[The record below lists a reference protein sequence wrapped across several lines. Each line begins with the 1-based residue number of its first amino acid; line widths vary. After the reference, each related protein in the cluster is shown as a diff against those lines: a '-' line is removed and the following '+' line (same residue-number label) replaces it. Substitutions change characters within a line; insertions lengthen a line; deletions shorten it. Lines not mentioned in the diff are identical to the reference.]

1 MCVIVFS
8 PKGVEAPTEEQ
19 IRDMFRANPDGAGY
33 AYNGRGGKVKF
44 KKGFMTVEDLLKEL
58 QPLKRWNNKNL
69 AIHFRIGTSGKNDKH
84 TCHPFKIS
92 SRYDELRQLE
102 GEGAVLFHNGI
113 FDDGGAIDKNSSD
126 TQDFVCAFAPLLKK
140 YSKSKVRDMALE
152 NLITP
157 SRVLIM
163 YDNNKY
169 KIYGEWKKDGNLL
182 VSNLAYK
189 HTKYMWGG
197 DYYGYGGGYGYSSY
211 GYDPYDYEAYHYPT
225 TTTKKTEEDND
236 KLAEKMWGVLESGKT
251 LYLDDEEQLDILL
264 SHADSFSTYEI
275 TRKGVLYYFDPEAL
289 EVFKMYSVAK

>member
-19 IRDMFRANPDGAGY
+19 IKDMFRANPDGAGY

-58 QPLKRWNNKNL
+58 APLKRWRNKNL
-69 AIHFRIGTSGKNDKH
+69 AIHFRIGTSGNNDKH
-84 TCHPFKIS
+84 TCHPFKLS

-113 FDDGGAIDKNSSD
+113 FAEGGLIDKNSSD
-126 TQDFVCAFAPLLKK
+126 TQDFVSAFAPLLKK
-140 YSKSKVRDMALE
+140 YSKSKVRDLMLE
-152 NLITP
+152 QIISP
-157 SRVLIM
+157 SRVLVM

-169 KIYGEWKKDGNLL
+169 KIYGEWKRDGNLL
-182 VSNLAYK
+182 VSNLGYK
-189 HTKYMWGG
+189 HASYMWGG
-197 DYYGYGGGYGYSSY
+197 NYYGYGGGYGYNDY
-211 GYDPYDYEAYHYPT
+211 GYEAYHYPT
-225 TTTKKTEEDND
+225 TTTTAKTEEDND
-236 KLAEKMWGVLESGKT
+236 ELAEKMWGVLESGKT

-264 SHADSFSTYEI
+264 SHADSFGTYEI

-289 EVFKMYSVAK
+289 EVFKMYATAK